1 MITPTWKLYEN
12 GKDHKRRL
20 GLYERVRENE
30 RFYRGDQWHGVNAEN
45 LPKPVFNVVRRV
57 IDFLVCSVAA
67 DRYTIT
73 YTDEDLPFKGEG
85 KFSEDVKNALAL
97 MTRNAA
103 YRWEKCR
110 MDDFVY
116 SLLLDAAISGDG
128 VAYCYWDADA
138 GSGIYRGDIAVQGLD
153 SVNLFVADMNRADIQ
168 SQEYVILAGRC
179 SVEALRR
186 EARKFGLSEREISKI
201 RSDDD
206 YADGAGDHSLSEL
219 SDGGDGKA
227 TYLVR
232 FFRENGRV
240 VYEKS
245 VRECVLCRIVT
256 DCKLYPVAYFSW
268 NKVKNSFHGAS
279 PISEMIPSQKYINRA
294 YAMVMKHMTDSA
306 FSKVIYDKS
315 RIPEWNGGVGEAIAV
330 VGAPNVS
337 DTVDVIPPGKMEGG
351 YLGLIENAI
360 STTKEL
366 MGATETALGN
376 TAPTNT
382 SAILALRESSKLSLG
397 RIERALSQCLEDIA
411 NIWMDMMCA
420 YYPADRLLAYRDGE
434 KTLAA
439 KADFPLL
446 KSCLIRA
453 RVDVGESE
461 RYSASAT
468 LDLLDK
474 LLEGG
479 FITLEEYLEH
489 MPSGILP
496 SRRVLL
502 ANHRGEVTEHERE

>member
-1 MITPTWKLYEN
+1 MITSTWKLYEN

-30 RFYRGDQWHGVNAEN
+30 RFYRGDQWHGVNTEN

-57 IDFLVCSVAA
+57 IDFLICSVAA
-67 DRYTIT
+67 DRYAIS
-73 YTDEDLPFKGEG
+73 YTDEDLPFRGEG
-85 KFSEDVKNALAL
+85 KAAEEIKEALAL
-97 MTRNAA
+97 MTKNAA

-110 MDDFVY
+110 MDDLVY

-128 VAYCYWDADA
+128 VAYCYWDAEA
-138 GSGIYRGDIAVQGLD
+138 ESGGYRGDIAVQSVD

-168 SQEYVILAGRC
+168 SQEYVLLSGRS

-186 EARKFGLSEREISKI
+186 EARKLGLSEREIAKI
-201 RSDDD
+201 RPDED
-206 YADGAGDHSLSEL
+206 YADGAGDYAMSEL

-245 VRECVLCRIVT
+245 VKECVLCRIVT
-256 DCKLYPVAYFSW
+256 DCRLYPVAYFSW
-268 NKVKNSFHGAS
+268 NKAKNSFHGAS
-279 PISEMIPSQKYINRA
+279 PVSEMISGQKFVNRA
-294 YAMVMKHMTDSA
+294 YAMLMKHMTDSA
-306 FSKVIYDKS
+306 FSKVVYDKS
-315 RIPEWNGGVGEAIAV
+315 RIPEWSGGVGEAIAV
-330 VGAPNVS
+330 VGAPNVA
-337 DTVDVIPPGKMEGG
+337 DTVEVIPPGKMESG
-351 YLGLIENAI
+351 YLGLIENAV
-360 STTKEL
+360 STMKEL

-382 SAILALRESSKLSLG
+382 SAILALRETSKLSLG
-397 RIERALSQCLEDIA
+397 RIESALSQCIEDIA
-411 NIWMDMMCA
+411 NIWIDMMCA
-420 YYPADRLLAYRDGE
+420 YYPNDRLLLYADKAE
-434 KTLAA
+434 TLAA
-439 KADFPLL
+439 RVDLPLL

-453 RVDVGESE
+453 KVDVGESE
-461 RYSASAT
+461 RYSASASLNT
-468 LDLLDK
+468 LDK

-489 MPSGILP
+489 MPDGILP
-496 SRRVLL
+496 SRRALL
-502 ANHRGEVTEHERE
+502 ANHKGGVKTDERE

>member
-1 MITPTWKLYEN
+1 MITSTWKLYEN

-30 RFYRGDQWHGVNAEN
+30 RFYRGDQWHGVNTEN

-67 DRYTIT
+67 DRYTIS

-85 KFSEDVKNALAL
+85 RLAQEVGRALAL
-97 MTRNAA
+97 VTRNAA

-110 MDDFVY
+110 MDDLVY
-116 SLLLDAAISGDG
+116 TLLQDAAISGDG
-128 VAYCYWDADA
+128 VAYCYWDTEAE
-138 GSGIYRGDIAVQGLD
+138 SGRYRGDIAVQTLD

-168 SQEYVILAGRC
+168 SQEYVLLAGRA
-179 SVEALRR
+179 SVDSLRR
-186 EARKFGLSEREISKI
+186 EARRLGLSEREIARI

-206 YADGAGDHSLSEL
+206 YADGAGDYATSEL

-256 DCKLYPVAYFSW
+256 DCKLYPVAYFNWSRA
-268 NKVKNSFHGAS
+268 KNCFHGAS
-279 PISEMIPSQKYINRA
+279 PISEMLPGQKYINRA
-294 YAMVMKHMTDSA
+294 YAMMMKHMTDSA

-315 RIPEWNGGVGEAIAV
+315 RIPEWSGAVGEAIAV

-337 DTVDVIPPGKMEGG
+337 DTVDVIPPGKMESG
-351 YLGLIENAI
+351 YLQLIENAL

-382 SAILALRESSKLSLG
+382 SAILALRETSKLSLG
-397 RIERALSQCLEDIA
+397 RIESALSQCIEDIA
-411 NIWMDMMCA
+411 NIWIDMMCA
-420 YYPADRLLAYRDGE
+420 YYPNDRLLAYREGE
-434 KTLAA
+434 KTLSG
-439 KADFPLL
+439 KVDFELL
-446 KSCLIRA
+446 KRCLIRA

-468 LDLLDK
+468 LSLLDK
-474 LLEGG
+474 LLDGG
-479 FITLEEYLEH
+479 FIKLEDYLEH
-489 MPSGILP
+489 LPDGLLP
-496 SRRVLL
+496 SRRALL
-502 ANHRGEVTEHERE
+502 AKYTEGVRSNERE